1 GPGSKRKQEEVSA
14 IIIQRA
20 YRRYLLKQKVKK

>member
-1 GPGSKRKQEEVSA
+1 KRKQEEVSA
-14 IIIQRA
+14 IVIQRA